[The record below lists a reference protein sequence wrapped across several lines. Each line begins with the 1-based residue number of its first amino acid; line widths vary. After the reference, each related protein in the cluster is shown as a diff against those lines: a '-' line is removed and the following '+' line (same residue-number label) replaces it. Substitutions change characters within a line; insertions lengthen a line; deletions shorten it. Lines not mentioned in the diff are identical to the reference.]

1 MRDVNL
7 QEGKGGGKKRGMRWE
22 KDRKAWRR
30 KGKSEKEK
38 GEGKRKIER
47 GQGRRGCR
55 INGY

>member
-1 MRDVNL
+1 M

-22 KDRKAWRR
+22 KDRKAGRR

-38 GEGKRKIER
+38 GQGKRKIER